1 MRQLSAAE
9 ERKIDETM
17 QLASTF
23 ARLTTTHH
31 DNSAAAAN
39 TPRSTC
45 SGSSKESLD
54 SPGPGAATGGG
65 HVFRFAGL
73 RRRVTGKEERRTFVD
88 GLSLTCNAT
97 DIFTPDA
104 QVVLHQSAHSSAYV
118 LAGIVCGLE
127 MSGNIFFNPIPS
139 HSQWLI
145 PIPIPNPEFSL
156 VLFPFPFHS
165 HWLFPFTPA
174 PIPVLLVLSR
184 SDNK

>member
-23 ARLTTTHH
+23 ARLATTHH
-31 DNSAAAAN
+31 DNNAAVN
-39 TPRSTC
+39 TPRSAC

-54 SPGPGAATGGG
+54 SPGPGASGGG

-73 RRRVTGKEERRTFVD
+73 RRRVAGKDEKRTFVD

-104 QVVLHQSAHSSAYV
+104 QVLHQSTQSSVYVLGGIRRGPACKASHSS
-118 LAGIVCGLE
+118 
-127 MSGNIFFNPIPS
+127 
-139 HSQWLI
+139 
-145 PIPIPNPEFSL
+145 SL
-156 VLFPFPFHS
+156 L
-165 HWLFPFTPA
+165 
-174 PIPVLLVLSR
+174 
-184 SDNK
+184 

>member
-23 ARLTTTHH
+23 ARLATTTHH
-31 DNSAAAAN
+31 DNN

-54 SPGPGAATGGG
+54 SPGPGATGG
-65 HVFRFAGL
+65 HVFRFSGL
-73 RRRVTGKEERRTFVD
+73 RRRVTGKEEKRTFMD

-104 QVVLHQSAHSSAYV
+104 QVFHKSLHYSTSCVGLHEE
-118 LAGIVCGLE
+118 AGL
-127 MSGNIFFNPIPS
+127 
-139 HSQWLI
+139 
-145 PIPIPNPEFSL
+145 
-156 VLFPFPFHS
+156 
-165 HWLFPFTPA
+165 
-174 PIPVLLVLSR
+174 
-184 SDNK
+184 

>member
-23 ARLTTTHH
+23 ARLATTHH
-31 DNSAAAAN
+31 DNNAAVN
-39 TPRSTC
+39 TPRSAC

-54 SPGPGAATGGG
+54 SPGPGASGGGG

-73 RRRVTGKEERRTFVD
+73 RRRVAGKDEKRTFVD

-104 QVVLHQSAHSSAYV
+104 QVLHQSTQSSVYVLGGIRRGPACKASHSS
-118 LAGIVCGLE
+118 
-127 MSGNIFFNPIPS
+127 
-139 HSQWLI
+139 
-145 PIPIPNPEFSL
+145 SL
-156 VLFPFPFHS
+156 L
-165 HWLFPFTPA
+165 
-174 PIPVLLVLSR
+174 
-184 SDNK
+184 